1 MATLFVDKV
10 DPQSGTSLEIG
21 SSGDTIT
28 IPSGATIVNSGTQ
41 TGFGGVNTPAF
52 HARISSTISLARN
65 TNVKITNLSEDFDT
79 ASAFASNTFT
89 VPSGEGGKYCIYFA
103 LSCNTGVAGAD
114 GELIKGMVY
123 KNGSYLN
130 GFQSMIQDNGAAS
143 MNISNF
149 TATFTGV
156 ATLNATDTLEF
167 YANTADQNNSAS
179 VEANPHTI
187 FGAYK
192 IIE

>member
-1 MATLFVDKV
+1 MAITKI
-10 DPQSGTSLEIG
+10 QSESLNLADTYDFTGTV
-21 SSGDTIT
+21 T
-28 IPSGATIVNSGTQ
+28 GAGGT
-41 TGFGGVNTPAF
+41 NTPAF
-52 HARISSTISLARN
+52 HARISSSIALARN

-79 ASAFASNTFT
+79 ANAFASNTFT

-103 LSCNTGVAGAD
+103 LSCNTGAAGSD
-114 GELIKGMVY
+114 GELVKGMVY

-130 GFQSMIQDNGAAS
+130 GFQSIIQDNGTAS

-167 YANTADQNNSAS
+167 YGNTADANANGS
-179 VEANPHTI
+179 VEANVHTI